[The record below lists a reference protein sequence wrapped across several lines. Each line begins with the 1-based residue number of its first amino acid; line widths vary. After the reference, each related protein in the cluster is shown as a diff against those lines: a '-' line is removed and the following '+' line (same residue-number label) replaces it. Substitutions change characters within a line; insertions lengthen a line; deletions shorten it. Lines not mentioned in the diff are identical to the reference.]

1 AGAAL
6 HRPCR
11 RHQQGRAVQAG
22 IPEDQPEQPHPR
34 HRRSRYRNEPDGVGR
49 AHDLSRRQ
57 DRKAFAEGGR
67 AALSR
72 AGMVDVADGRTRSHV
87 RSGPPLREIQ
97 QGQGALCRGA
107 LLHGVARV
115 LRRARPPARGS
126 RLRRRRIFHRRH
138 RHLAL
143 GLALRMADGRPQPLS
158 QREAVVHHHRQAAGG
173 AEGLQGAQGRRRSSD
188 PDMTVLRPLAL
199 CVAALVL
206 GSAQSATA
214 QETIDRPVTI
224 YVAGTAGGG
233 IDLYARL
240 FGRNF
245 GRHVAGKP
253 NVTVQVMPGAGG
265 IRAAN
270 FLAEQAPRDGTA
282 IATLAS
288 GPILEPLIGARSPG
302 YDMSSF
308 TWLGAM
314 NKDFGLCIAAA
325 TTPFKTID
333 DVRRQQMVVAGTGAG
348 SETDTWPIVLNDVLG
363 TKFKL
368 VTGYLGSQETILAIE
383 RGEAHGRCVFSL
395 SALKI
400 AKPDWLPGKKINVL
414 VLTALAPHPD
424 FPGVPAVVQLAAR
437 AEDRQLRPEVQIERN
452 VNIFSSL

>member
-1 AGAAL
+1 
-6 HRPCR
+6 
-11 RHQQGRAVQAG
+11 
-22 IPEDQPEQPHPR
+22 
-34 HRRSRYRNEPDGVGR
+34 
-49 AHDLSRRQ
+49 
-57 DRKAFAEGGR
+57 
-67 AALSR
+67 
-72 AGMVDVADGRTRSHV
+72 MT
-87 RSGPPLREIQ
+87 LR
-97 QGQGALCRGA
+97 
-107 LLHGVARV
+107 
-115 LRRARPPARGS
+115 
-126 RLRRRRIFHRRH
+126 
-138 RHLAL
+138 
-143 GLALRMADGRPQPLS
+143 
-158 QREAVVHHHRQAAGG
+158 
-173 AEGLQGAQGRRRSSD
+173 
-188 PDMTVLRPLAL
+188 RPLAL

-206 GSAQSATA
+206 GAAQGATA

-240 FGRNF
+240 FARHF

-253 NVTVQVMPGAGG
+253 TVTVQVMPGAGG

-282 IATLAS
+282 IATFAS
-288 GPILEPLIGARSPG
+288 GPILEPLIGARNPG

-314 NKDFGLCIAAA
+314 NKDYGLCIAWG

-400 AKPDWLPGKKINVL
+400 AKPDWLRDKKINVL
-414 VLTALAPHPD
+414 VLTALSAD
-424 FPGVPAVVQLAAR
+424 FPGVPAVVDLVSKPQ
-437 AEDRQLRPEVQIERN
+437 DRQLLELMVGPGAMARSFAAPPALPAGKATLLRRAFDATLQDPEFRVEAARMQADLAPTTGEEVQALVARIYATPRPVIER
-452 VNIFSSL
+452 VKKLLAP